1 MLLPRDPAL
10 QSAAVPRGIP
20 LVSEHAGLR
29 QPCCPAQASRSQPPP
44 CRLPL
49 PLARPLREGQTHG
62 CLPVWSQTNSFP
74 LCLLFS
80 CKSLPKAE
88 SKLERCWQGES
99 ERHSLQ
105 ASSPCGLGS
114 AERLALSRAGN
125 SPRRAVL
132 WWVEMSTSTA
142 TG

>member
-88 SKLERCWQGES
+88 SKLERCWQGEP

-125 SPRRAVL
+125 SPLRAVL